1 MRDVALK
8 WASGPV
14 LIALLGVFAAGAEA
28 DDTCVACHTELGG
41 ELAEPAAE
49 VPASVHGEE
58 GLSCADCHGGDPQAE
73 DMDEAMSPA
82 KGYVG
87 APTREE
93 IPHFCGRCHSDE
105 RYMRRYRPRIPVD
118 QEIAYWTS
126 QHGIKLKEGDKKVAD
141 CTSCHGWHTVRSVK
155 DSKSEVYPT
164 NVPGTCGKCHSDST
178 YMAGYGIPT
187 DQLRLYRRS
196 VHGVALLKRGDLGA
210 PACNDCHS
218 NHGAVPP
225 GVTSVANICGS
236 CHSSARDLFTGSPHK
251 EAFDAMDL
259 AECTVCHSNH
269 LVKPPSDAMLGV
281 GGGAVCVECHS
292 DGDPGYVAAASMS
305 TAISNLHGRLV
316 EADSLVAKAAASGVE
331 MSDEELKLN
340 EVKGRLVMARNL
352 IHSFNPDTVVAVAA
366 EGDTL
371 VAGVET
377 AGFAAFKEVAVRR
390 RGLALSSLVILLLI
404 AGLYLTLRGV
414 ERRQGRR

>member
-1 MRDVALK
+1 MSNVGLK
-8 WASGPV
+8 WASGPI
-14 LIALLGVFAAGAEA
+14 LIALLGAFAAGAAA
-28 DDTCVACHTELGG
+28 DDTCVTCHTELGG
-41 ELAEPAAE
+41 ELGQPAEE
-49 VPASVHGEE
+49 VPSSVHGEA
-58 GLSCADCHGGDPQAE
+58 GLSCADCHGGDPGAE

-93 IPHFCGRCHSDE
+93 VPHFCGKCHSSE

-118 QEIAYWTS
+118 QEMAYWTS
-126 QHGIKLKEGDKKVAD
+126 QHGIRLKGGDKKVAD
-141 CTSCHGWHTVRSVK
+141 CTSCHGWHTIRSVK
-155 DSKSEVYPT
+155 DSKCEVYPT
-164 NVPGTCGKCHSDST
+164 NVPFTCGKCHGDST

-196 VHGVALLKRGDLGA
+196 VHGVALLEKGDLGA

-236 CHSSARDLFTGSPHK
+236 CHSSARNLFTGSPHK

-269 LVKPPSDAMLGV
+269 LVKAPSDSMLGV
-281 GGGAVCVECHS
+281 GAGAVCVDCHS
-292 DGDPGYVAAASMS
+292 DGDAGYVAAASMKS
-305 TAISNLHGRLV
+305 AISALHRGLA
-316 EADSLVAKAAASGVE
+316 EADSVVAKAASSGVE
-331 MSDEELKLN
+331 MSDEEMKLN
-340 EVKGRLVMARNL
+340 EAKGRLVMARNL
-352 IHSFNPDTVVAVAA
+352 IHSFNPDTVEVVAA
-366 EGDTL
+366 EGDTI
-371 VAGVET
+371 VAAVDE
-377 AGFAAFKEVAVRR
+377 AGFAAFKEIAVRR

-404 AGLYLTLRGV
+404 VGLYLTLRGV
-414 ERRQGRR
+414 ERRRAGR

>member
-1 MRDVALK
+1 MRDVGLK
-8 WASGPV
+8 RASGLAV
-14 LIALLGVFAAGAEA
+14 LVLLGGFAAGAAA
-28 DDTCVACHTELGG
+28 DDTCVNCHAELGG
-41 ELAEPAAE
+41 ELAEPAE
-49 VPASVHGEE
+49 DVPTSVHGEAE
-58 GLSCADCHGGDPQAE
+58 LSCADCHGGDPQAE
-73 DMDEAMSPA
+73 DMDGAMSPA

-93 IPHFCGRCHSDE
+93 VPHFCGKCHSSE
-105 RYMRRYRPRIPVD
+105 QYMRKYRPRIPVD
-118 QEIAYWTS
+118 QEMAYWTS
-126 QHGIKLKEGDKKVAD
+126 EHGIRLKEGDKKVAD
-141 CTSCHGWHTVRSVK
+141 CTSCHGWHTVKSVK
-155 DSKSEVYPT
+155 DNKSEVYPT
-164 NVPGTCGKCHSDST
+164 NVPFTCGKCHSDST

-187 DQLRLYRRS
+187 DQLRLYLRS
-196 VHGVALLKRGDLGA
+196 VHGIALLKKGDLGA

-236 CHSSARDLFTGSPHK
+236 CHSSARDLFTSSPHK

-269 LVKPPSDAMLGV
+269 LVKTPSDSMLGV
-281 GGGAVCVECHS
+281 SPGTVCIECHS
-292 DGDPGYVAAASMS
+292 EGDPGYVAAAGMKK
-305 TAISNLHGRLV
+305 AISALHGGLA
-316 EADSLVAKAAASGVE
+316 EADSLIAKAAAAGVE

-352 IHSFNPDTVVAVAA
+352 IHSFNPDTVEAVAA

-371 VAGVET
+371 VGGVEE
-377 AGFAAFKEVAVRR
+377 AGFAAFREISVRR

-404 AGLYLTLRGV
+404 AGIYLTLRGI